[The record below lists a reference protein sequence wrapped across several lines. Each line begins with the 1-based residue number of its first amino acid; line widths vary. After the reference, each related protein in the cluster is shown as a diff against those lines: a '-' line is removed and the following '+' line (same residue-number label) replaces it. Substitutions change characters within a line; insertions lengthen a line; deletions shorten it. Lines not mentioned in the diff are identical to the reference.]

1 VTYAVTRAIG
11 QACGLW
17 FLVVLVLAYLDGAF

>member
-1 VTYAVTRAIG
+1 MTYIATRAIA
-11 QACGLW
+11 QVCGLW